1 MRTYGYIRD
10 SILAKLDLEQSEADN
25 LNYMNRIPTFAN
37 EAMTQICSTVKP
49 KKEYATFEVWD
60 KRCKLDIWNYLRD
73 KYNVYPNE
81 NTPIELKVPT
91 TSDEASFWSAW
102 LNYHFVDELIEVGI
116 KITVAVADI
125 KKDINFV
132 SFNDDVPTVQK
143 IICTKDWYITDSSV
157 PFEAHDSDFEYKG
170 YNKIF
175 CKHPGIYTIPYD
187 SRWVDFT
194 DSAFT
199 TDEDATIEAP
209 DDVIDCIPSYV
220 VSQLFKIDD
229 EYKASVYRNE
239 YEMFLARID
248 NTDYRN
254 SKTIE
259 IGGDW

>member
-1 MRTYGYIRD
+1 MRTYGDIKN
-10 SILAKLDLEQSEADN
+10 SILAKLDIEYNEANN
-25 LNYMNRIPTFAN
+25 LGYINRIPIFAN

-81 NTPIELKVPT
+81 NTPIEPKVPNMHT
-91 TSDEASFWSAW
+91 ETRFWKAW
-102 LNYHFVDELIEVGI
+102 LNYHFVNELIEVGTKMTI
-116 KITVAVADI
+116 MLGNAEKNT
-125 KKDINFV
+125 NFV

-143 IICTKDWYITDSSV
+143 IICTKDWYITDSSI

-187 SRWVDFT
+187 ARWVDFT
-194 DSAFT
+194 DMMNNST
-199 TDEDATIEAP
+199 IIEAP
-209 DDVIDCIPSYV
+209 DDVIDCIPAYV